1 MHQLILDNEKM
12 HTFNQC
18 FTTFSCAF
26 IKWTVSYWSCKVRVK
41 ACGFSKVCNEEEH
54 MAVFTGL
61 QWVLFFFNIFNAFLD
76 SVSYLSVY
84 NSLWATMSSLCCK
97 NWETWGYQRWSER
110 TQEWRKREQNHRE
123 MQMLRRR
130 RWLLVTSQSIRV
142 TVPLKITQ
150 HQLFCSIL
158 HSRDRR
164 WCYTPKKVSQIRVEV
179 THPRVPTP

>member
-1 MHQLILDNEKM
+1 MKRCTHLISVSLLFPVHLLNEQFLIGPARSVLRLVAFQRSVMRRNIWQCSLDY
-12 HTFNQC
+12 
-18 FTTFSCAF
+18 S
-26 IKWTVSYWSCKVRVK
+26 
-41 ACGFSKVCNEEEH
+41 G
-54 MAVFTGL
+54 
-61 QWVLFFFNIFNAFLD
+61 FFFFFYIFNAFLD

-179 THPRVPTP
+179 THPCVPTP